1 MSKFYEGAFST
12 EGHHFAVIVSRFN
25 ELVTQRLLEG
35 TLDAF
40 RRQGVPDNEVE
51 TAWVPGTFEIPVVA
65 KKLAAT
71 GRFHA
76 IVALGTVIRGA
87 TPHFDYVAGEAAK
100 GIAQVAME
108 TGVPVIFGIVTADS
122 LEQALERA
130 GSKMGNRGFDAA
142 ISAIEMANLMGSIS

>member
-1 MSKFYEGAFST
+1 MSKFFEGGFST
-12 EGHHFAVIVSRFN
+12 EGHRFAVIVSRFN

-35 TLDAF
+35 ALDAF
-40 RRQGVPDNEVE
+40 RRQGLPDGDVE

-65 KKLAAT
+65 KKLAQT

-76 IVALGTVIRGA
+76 IVALGAVIRGE

-100 GIAQVAME
+100 GIAQVALE
-108 TGVPVIFGIVTADS
+108 TGVPVIFGIVTAEN

-130 GSKMGNRGFDAA
+130 GAKMGNKGFDAA
-142 ISAIEMANLMGSIS
+142 LTAIEMANLMSAIK